1 MANNK
6 KNEQWHMIPTDEDKK
21 KLAKFH
27 MGFTEYVR
35 FSLHGPVP
43 HMYKTTAPASLYLSN
58 ATNEPIGNNEPAEP
72 LSAQPDPAQ
81 LSEPAEPDHP
91 AAMVRPDLM
100 NTATVHGP
108 GAAVADHAE
117 IRTDPVPAPTVLIVR
132 KGTRPHKHI
141 EQPQQPAR
149 PFPVSMAMLQKNV
162 TTAFVQIER

>member
-1 MANNK
+1 MARK
-6 KNEQWHMIPTDEDKK
+6 KNRNRHESELSDEAELLFQNLHMRWCDFVHYNLIAANKALRE
-21 KLAKFH
+21 
-27 MGFTEYVR
+27 
-35 FSLHGPVP
+35 
-43 HMYKTTAPASLYLSN
+43 TTAPASLYLSN